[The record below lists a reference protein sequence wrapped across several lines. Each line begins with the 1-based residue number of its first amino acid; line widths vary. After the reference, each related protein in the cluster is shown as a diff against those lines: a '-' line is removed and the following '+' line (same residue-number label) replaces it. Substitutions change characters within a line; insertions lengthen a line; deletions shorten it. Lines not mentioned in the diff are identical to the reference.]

1 MSLRLYVGITY
12 LTAAIALLAV
22 VGITATPLLGFPV
35 QGYLWVL
42 LLAAG
47 PQLLGHSAYNWALKY
62 VTATFVT
69 VTLLAEPIGATLL
82 AIPVLAQV
90 PTPFRLAGGAL
101 ILAGVFL
108 AARAEA
114 RTMASR
120 TDELGVKK
128 PRGI

>member
-1 MSLRLYVGITY
+1 MSLRLYISITY
-12 LTAAIALLAV
+12 LAAAVTLLAI
-22 VGITATPLLGFPV
+22 VGISSTRLSGYPV
-35 QGYLWVL
+35 GGYLWVL

-47 PQLLGHSAYNWALKY
+47 PQLLGHSSYNWALKY

-82 AIPVLAQV
+82 AIPVLGQV
-90 PTPFRLAGGAL
+90 PAPVRIAGGAL

-114 RTMASR
+114 RNR
-120 TDELGVKK
+120 RIDEAAGK
-128 PRGI
+128 